1 MKKENILCLHQY
13 HIGTIF
19 FLRGGGIYCMS
30 KLLID
35 SETGELLNEYDDESN
50 LVVYDQKKIDYS
62 KLKKVLF
69 YKLSVNAIGFFAD
82 SSIKEAIKITF
93 FKLITLLEL
102 NKGELLLLDGKNAS
116 LKNISEKLYINRRT
130 LYNHLKFLEKYKII
144 KKIKNGKVINI
155 AINPYFLMYGEK
167 IYGYESKTFRESLW
181 VSFNKKIDYKN
192 VILQEERKKK

>member
-62 KLKKVLF
+62 KLKKV
-69 YKLSVNAIGFFAD
+69 
-82 SSIKEAIKITF
+82 
-93 FKLITLLEL
+93 
-102 NKGELLLLDGKNAS
+102 
-116 LKNISEKLYINRRT
+116 
-130 LYNHLKFLEKYKII
+130 
-144 KKIKNGKVINI
+144 
-155 AINPYFLMYGEK
+155 
-167 IYGYESKTFRESLW
+167 
-181 VSFNKKIDYKN
+181 
-192 VILQEERKKK
+192 